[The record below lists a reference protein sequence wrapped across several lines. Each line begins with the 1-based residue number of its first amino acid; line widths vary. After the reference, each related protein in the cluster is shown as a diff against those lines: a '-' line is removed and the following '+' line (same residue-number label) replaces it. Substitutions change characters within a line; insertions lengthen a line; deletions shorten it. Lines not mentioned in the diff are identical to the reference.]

1 MILTMDIGNT
11 NVKYGVFDGDN
22 LIASWRVSTMASR
35 TADEYGM
42 VLYDLL
48 NQSGVRFGDIDA
60 CVMSSVAPALN
71 YTIDHMCRDY
81 IGKEPL
87 VVSATTD
94 TGLKIAYAHPG
105 QLGTDRI
112 VGAAAAYKLYGG
124 PVIVVDF
131 GSATTF
137 NLVTKDGVYL
147 GGAIAPGIKTATE
160 SLVTT
165 AAKLP
170 RIELEKPQNIVGTDT
185 KSCMQSGIVY
195 GYTGLVKYLVD
206 KYKELDEMQGAKV
219 VATGGLSELVENVEP
234 NLIDVT
240 DRALALKG
248 LKYIYD
254 RNNKKKCVLICKSL
268 HCDVANKELQYG
280 KNRGCVA
287 RTRRRGW
294 RNV

>member
-11 NVKYGVFDGDN
+11 NVKYGVFDGDE
-22 LIASWRVSTMASR
+22 LIASWRVSTKASR

-48 NQSGVRFGDIDA
+48 RQRGVNFEDIDS
-60 CVMSSVAPALN
+60 CVASSVAPALN
-71 YTIDHMCRDY
+71 YTIDHMCRYY
-81 IGKEPL
+81 IGKAPL
-87 VVSATTD
+87 WVSSSTD
-94 TGLKIAYAHPG
+94 TGIEINYDQPA

-112 VGAAAAYKLYGG
+112 VGACAAYKLYGG

-195 GYTGLVKYLVD
+195 GYTGLVKYMVS
-206 KYKELDEMQGAKV
+206 KYKELPQMQGAKV
-219 VATGGLSELVENVEP
+219 VATGGLSELVEKVEP
-234 NLIDVT
+234 ELIDIS

-254 RNNKKKCVLICKSL
+254 RN
-268 HCDVANKELQYG
+268 KE
-280 KNRGCVA
+280 A
-287 RTRRRGW
+287 
-294 RNV
+294 

>member
-11 NVKYGVFDGDN
+11 NVKYGVFDKDD
-22 LIASWRVSTMASR
+22 LIASWRVSTKASR

-48 NQSGVRFGDIDA
+48 KQRGVNFADIDDA
-60 CVMSSVAPALN
+60 VMSSVAPALN
-71 YTIDHMCRDY
+71 YTIEHMCNYY
-81 IGKEPL
+81 IGKKPL
-87 VVSATTD
+87 IVSATTD
-94 TGLKIAYAHPG
+94 TGLKIRYDHPS
-105 QLGTDRI
+105 QLGTDRL
-112 VGAAAAYKLYGG
+112 VGAAAAYKFYGG

-137 NLVTKDGVYL
+137 NLVTKDGEYI

-195 GYTGLVKYLVD
+195 GYTGLVKYMVA
-206 KYKELDEMQGAKV
+206 KYKELPEMQGAKV
-219 VATGGLSELVENVEP
+219 VATGGLSELVEKVEP
-234 NLIDVT
+234 DLIDIS

-248 LKYIYD
+248 LKYIYE
-254 RNNKKKCVLICKSL
+254 RN
-268 HCDVANKELQYG
+268 Q
-280 KNRGCVA
+280 NR
-287 RTRRRGW
+287 
-294 RNV
+294 